1 MADRLREA
9 KQTAENE
16 NKDLLIEFTGSDWC
30 PPCKQLYANVIS
42 NDIFKQQAPEHFTL
56 LLLDN
61 PRDKSHQSEEEQA
74 QYRRLAAEYQVRG
87 VPTILLCDTEGVPYA
102 SMVGYG
108 GTAAQAY
115 VDNLKELTQVR
126 VVRDENFAAADKASG
141 AERAQLLAAGLAKI
155 DDALCMT
162 IYKEKVDEI
171 MSLDPQ
177 NEAGASGRFVV
188 MAKKKDVEAAIAA
201 IRRDAQTAG
210 PEATV
215 TKLDELAGEYTAEG
229 EEELRQMILFAKAD
243 SLFAVDKEKSKAALL
258 EAQAVAPESQ
268 IGRQI
273 STILERFFGNE

>member
-1 MADRLREA
+1 MHVSLKWLVGALAACCLMVSGTLSAQEEAPATEGHEGHEGWLIDFEEA

-108 GTAAQAY
+108 GTAAQGLRCGGVWGSSIGGSGGHIRSTGTFPPSAGAT
-115 VDNLKELTQVR
+115 NTGSGGGGQVNNTFATGGAGGSG
-126 VVRDENFAAADKASG
+126 VVIIRYRASSAMASG
-141 AERAQLLAAGLAKI
+141 GSFSCGGGWCVHRF
-155 DDALCMT
+155 T
-162 IYKEKVDEI
+162 
-171 MSLDPQ
+171 
-177 NEAGASGRFVV
+177 SG
-188 MAKKKDVEAAIAA
+188 
-201 IRRDAQTAG
+201 TANF
-210 PEATV
+210 T
-215 TKLDELAGEYTAEG
+215 TN
-229 EEELRQMILFAKAD
+229 
-243 SLFAVDKEKSKAALL
+243 S
-258 EAQAVAPESQ
+258 
-268 IGRQI
+268 
-273 STILERFFGNE
+273 